1 MEFIRL
7 DNLSKIY
14 ARGNQRIHAIDNLS
28 LEIEEGIIL
37 SVVGRSGSGKSTLL
51 NLIGGLDRPTD
62 GKIIFKGK
70 DIGSL
75 SKNEQAYHRRR
86 NVGMIFQSFNL
97 IYSYSAYENIMLA
110 LIFGGV
116 PKRLRNQRAMELLK
130 NVGLEGRISHKPDE
144 LSGGEAQRVAIARA
158 MANNPE
164 VLLADEPTGNLD
176 SITANEIIG
185 LLVEANR
192 GKKKSVIMITHDID
206 LAHRVS
212 DRIVRLLDG
221 KIAEDYLVKR

>member
-1 MEFIRL
+1 LEFIRL
-7 DNLSKIY
+7 DNLIKIY
-14 ARGNQRIHAIDNLS
+14 ARGNQQINAIDNLS
-28 LEIEEGIIL
+28 LAIEEGIFL

-51 NLIGGLDRPTD
+51 NLIGGLDRPTG

-75 SKNEQAYHRRR
+75 SKNELAFHRRR

-97 IYSYSAYENIMLA
+97 IYSYNAYENIMLA

-116 PKRLRNQRAMELLK
+116 PKRLRNQRALELLK
-130 NVGLEGRISHKPDE
+130 NVGLEGRIDHKPDE

-176 SITANEIIG
+176 SITANEIIS

-221 KIAEDYLVKR
+221 RIVEDYLVKR

>member
-1 MEFIRL
+1 LEFIRL
-7 DNLSKIY
+7 DNLIKIY
-14 ARGNQRIHAIDNLS
+14 ARGNQQINAIDNLS
-28 LEIEEGIIL
+28 LAIEEGIFL

-51 NLIGGLDRPTD
+51 NLIGGLDRPTG

-75 SKNEQAYHRRR
+75 SKNELAFHRRR

-97 IYSYSAYENIMLA
+97 IYSYNAYENIMLA

-116 PKRLRNQRAMELLK
+116 PKRLRNQRALELLK
-130 NVGLEGRISHKPDE
+130 NVGLEGRIDHKPDE

-176 SITANEIIG
+176 SITANEIIS